1 MANIT
6 TKLASGLR
14 YLRDNR
20 WLAAI
25 SLLTYVTAIFWF
37 TDLDLDTANR
47 FYDAHHPENGWHHGE
62 QPFWRFFYHA
72 APIIILLVLIGSLS
86 IIIMALVWQRI
97 RRLRI
102 YAIFILLTFVLGPG
116 LLVNTVFKD
125 HWGRPRPDAIQQF
138 GGHEPY
144 FPPLR
149 YYADGDGK
157 SFPSGHSSVGF
168 ALLAFWLIWRKR
180 NLWFNQLLL
189 ISTLSMG
196 ILIGLSRMAAGA
208 HFLSDVLWS
217 AVIPIMVMLVLYYP
231 ILNIPRIEQQR
242 ALRQQNPLSQ
252 PLGKT
257 NKTQVVWQVG
267 LGVTVI
273 AISLFNI
280 PVDKDLQRDFAALRE
295 ISIHAEQL
303 HLTLHFENREQAD
316 KKHTVRVQY
325 RSRGFGLPWNQL
337 QLDLHNEQG
346 HLQFI
351 EKHTG
356 IYSELHNRLHLY
368 LPDDFKGRLN
378 IQLDKGTVKMLNKP
392 ANLIINAPSV
402 IQHITQ

>member
-149 YYADGDGK
+149 YY
-157 SFPSGHSSVGF
+157 
-168 ALLAFWLIWRKR
+168 
-180 NLWFNQLLL
+180 
-189 ISTLSMG
+189 
-196 ILIGLSRMAAGA
+196 
-208 HFLSDVLWS
+208 
-217 AVIPIMVMLVLYYP
+217 
-231 ILNIPRIEQQR
+231 
-242 ALRQQNPLSQ
+242 
-252 PLGKT
+252 
-257 NKTQVVWQVG
+257 
-267 LGVTVI
+267 
-273 AISLFNI
+273 
-280 PVDKDLQRDFAALRE
+280 
-295 ISIHAEQL
+295 
-303 HLTLHFENREQAD
+303 
-316 KKHTVRVQY
+316 
-325 RSRGFGLPWNQL
+325 
-337 QLDLHNEQG
+337 
-346 HLQFI
+346 
-351 EKHTG
+351 
-356 IYSELHNRLHLY
+356 
-368 LPDDFKGRLN
+368 
-378 IQLDKGTVKMLNKP
+378 
-392 ANLIINAPSV
+392 
-402 IQHITQ
+402 

>member
-6 TKLASGLR
+6 TKLASGLI
-14 YLRDNR
+14 YLRNNR
-20 WLAAI
+20 WLAAL

-37 TDLDLDTANR
+37 TDLDLDTASR
-47 FYDAHHPENGWHHGE
+47 FYDAHHPENVWHQGE

-72 APIIILLVLIGSLS
+72 APIIILLVLVGSLS
-86 IIIMALVWQRI
+86 ILIMTLVWQRM

-102 YAIFILLTFVLGPG
+102 YAVFILLTFVLGPG

-125 HWGRPRPDAIQQF
+125 HWGRPRPDAVQQF

-144 FPPLR
+144 LPPLR

-168 ALLAFWLIWRKR
+168 ALFAFWLIWRKR
-180 NLWFNQLLL
+180 NRWLNQLLL

-217 AVIPIMVMLVLYYP
+217 AVIPIMVMLALYYP

-242 ALRQQNPLSQ
+242 VLRQNNPTIPSLE
-252 PLGKT
+252 KT
-257 NKTQVVWQVG
+257 SKTQLVWQVG
-267 LGVTVI
+267 LGMTVI
-273 AISLFNI
+273 GISLFNI
-280 PVDKDLQRDFAALRE
+280 PADKDVQRDFAAVHE
-295 ISIHAEQL
+295 ISIRAEQL
-303 HLTLHFENREQAD
+303 HLTLHFETQEQAD
-316 KKHTVRVQY
+316 QQNRVRVQY

-337 QLDLHNEQG
+337 HLDLHNNQG

-351 EKHTG
+351 EGHTG
-356 IYSELHNRLHLY
+356 VYSELHNRLHLY
-368 LPDDFKGRLN
+368 LPDDFKGQLN
-378 IQLDKGTVKMLNKP
+378 VQLDQGTVKMLNKP
-392 ANLIINAPSV
+392 TDLIVNAPNV